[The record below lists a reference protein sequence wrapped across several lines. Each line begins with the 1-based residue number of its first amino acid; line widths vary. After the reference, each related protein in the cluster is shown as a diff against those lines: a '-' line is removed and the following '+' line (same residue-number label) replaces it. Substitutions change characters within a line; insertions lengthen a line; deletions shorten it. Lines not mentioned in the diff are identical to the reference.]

1 MGKIM
6 EYPIN
11 PLKEVSDKLWKCR
24 SYAEGEALLDALVE
38 HSNNTPRKT
47 LEEFSRYLGF
57 PVRGSMKAIRERIVV
72 HTVGAHI
79 NSMVIRGWK

>member
-1 MGKIM
+1 M
-6 EYPIN
+6 EYPDN

-24 SYAEGEALLDALVE
+24 SYAEGEAVLDALVE
-38 HSNNTPRKT
+38 HSNKTPHQI
-47 LEEFSRYLGF
+47 LAEFSRYLGF
-57 PVRGSMKAIRERIVV
+57 PVRGTIKALRERIVV